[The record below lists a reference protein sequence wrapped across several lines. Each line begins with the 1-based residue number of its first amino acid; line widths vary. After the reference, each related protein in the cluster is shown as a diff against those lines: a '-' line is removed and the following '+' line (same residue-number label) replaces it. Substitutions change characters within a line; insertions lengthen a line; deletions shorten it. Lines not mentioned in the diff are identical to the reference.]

1 MWNRFG
7 GIQFVSCPLGGRASI
22 SQDQNFISIHHT
34 HKQHTPQ
41 CDLVRTRQNR
51 TELCKAFEEHFDSI
65 NACPDHEILLYFDEA
80 YLHPMVAIFSLSCN
94 IVNLNILPQQHLAH
108 TKEIFCKIRVN
119 ASTFTKLLIFFWI
132 DEKGEGVSG
141 RMVFLINLLSL
152 TSQTWGV
159 GCARAL
165 LIDFFFFV
173 PLSSLRIH
181 KNLDNNVFLTF
192 SNLAA

>member
-1 MWNRFG
+1 MSRPWNIMHYHILRRSIPPSHGRHF
-7 GIQFVSCPLGGRASI
+7 FPLLKHC
-22 SQDQNFISIHHT
+22 Q
-34 HKQHTPQ
+34 
-41 CDLVRTRQNR
+41 L
-51 TELCKAFEEHFDSI
+51 
-65 NACPDHEILLYFDEA
+65 
-80 YLHPMVAIFSLSCN
+80 
-94 IVNLNILPQQHLAH
+94 LPQQHLAH

-181 KNLDNNVFLTF
+181 KSLDNNVFLHSLIWLF
-192 SNLAA
+192 NMCSAEYVLIWGKNKVIL